1 MTDPTLA
8 LALLIAL
15 AVAAQLLA
23 HRVGIP
29 QVVPLLAVGVL
40 AGPEV
45 LDLVDP
51 DDLLG
56 DLLTPFVTLAVGV
69 VLFDGALALRHER
82 LADGVWRPVVRL
94 VTVGVLVSWGV
105 ITLAA
110 HLLLDADWGVAL
122 LIGSVLTLSGPTV
135 VGPVLEHA
143 RPKRRIGTVLE
154 WEGIVIDPV
163 GAILSVLVFQALLSG
178 GGVFEL
184 AEFAE
189 TVAAGLVAGV
199 AAAGLGIL
207 VLRGAR
213 VPVAQHGTVL
223 LALVLLAVAGADTLR
238 EDAGL
243 VAAIALGVVMARQQD
258 LVPSGQEAEFA
269 AFGRTLTG
277 LLIGVLFVALSARV
291 SLDAIVDLG
300 AAAFGLLAVLVLVQR
315 PLAVA
320 LSTAGTVLDNR
331 ERLFAAGLM
340 PRGIVVAATASAFQL
355 ELADAGV
362 ADASLLV
369 PTCFLVIAATVLL
382 YGLGAR
388 PLARALGLR
397 REETAEAITPP
408 SPAPSGTT

>member
-8 LALLIAL
+8 LALLITL

-23 HRVGIP
+23 HRLGIP

-40 AGPEV
+40 AGPDV
-45 LDLVDP
+45 LNLIDP
-51 DDLLG
+51 GDLLG

-69 VLFDGALALRHER
+69 VLFDGALALRHED
-82 LADGVWRPVVRL
+82 LAAGLWRPVVRL

-105 ITLAA
+105 ITVAV
-110 HLLLDADWGVAL
+110 HLLIGADWGVAL
-122 LIGSVLTLSGPTV
+122 LIGAVLTLSGPTV
-135 VGPVLEHA
+135 VGPVLELA
-143 RPKRRIGTVLE
+143 RPKRRVGTVLE

-178 GGVFEL
+178 AGVFDL

-189 TVAAGLVAGV
+189 TVGAGV
-199 AAAGLGIL
+199 LTGAAAAGLGVL
-207 VLRGAR
+207 VLRGGS
-213 VPVAQHGTVL
+213 VPLAQHGTVL
-223 LALVLLAVAGADTLR
+223 LALALLAVAAADTLR

-243 VAAIALGVVMARQQD
+243 VSAITLGVLMARQGD
-258 LVPSGQEAEFA
+258 LVPSGREAEFA

-291 SLDAIVDLG
+291 SLDAVVDLG
-300 AAAFGLLAVLVLVQR
+300 AEGLGLLAVLVLLQR

-320 LSTAGTVLDNR
+320 ISTAGTVLDRR

-340 PRGIVVAATASAFQL
+340 PRGIVVAATASAFEL
-355 ELADAGV
+355 ELVEAGV
-362 ADASLLV
+362 EDAMLLV
-369 PTCFLVIAATVLL
+369 PTCFLVIGATVLL

-388 PLARALGLR
+388 PLARALGVQR
-397 REETAEAITPP
+397 DADDGGVSPP
-408 SPAPSGTT
+408 SPVTSGTT

>member
-1 MTDPTLA
+1 M
-8 LALLIAL
+8 
-15 AVAAQLLA
+15 
-23 HRVGIP
+23 
-29 QVVPLLAVGVL
+29 
-40 AGPEV
+40 
-45 LDLVDP
+45 
-51 DDLLG
+51 
-56 DLLTPFVTLAVGV
+56 
-69 VLFDGALALRHER
+69 
-82 LADGVWRPVVRL
+82 
-94 VTVGVLVSWGV
+94 
-105 ITLAA
+105 AA

-122 LIGSVLTLSGPTV
+122 LIGAVLTLSGPTV

-189 TVAAGLVAGV
+189 TVAAGVAAGV

-207 VLRGAR
+207 VLRGAS
-213 VPVAQHGTVL
+213 VPLAQHGTVL
-223 LALVLLAVAGADTLR
+223 LAFVLLAVAGADTLR

-243 VAAIALGVVMARQQD
+243 VAAIALGVVMARQED

-300 AAAFGLLAVLVLVQR
+300 AGAIGLLVVLVLVQR

-320 LSTAGTVLDNR
+320 LSTAGTVLDTR

-397 REETAEAITPP
+397 RDEGEMPLTPP